1 MCVSCLLS
9 TGISQQPGLSRFGTD
24 ISFGSVTSVYSLEGG
39 KGDYDI
45 SGEVLFGVHYRDGQ
59 LLVNVE
65 RAKGLAATDK
75 GGFSN
80 PYIKTYLLPDKSK
93 HSKKKTGVKHK
104 TVDPCYGEV
113 LKVH

>member
-1 MCVSCLLS
+1 M
-9 TGISQQPGLSRFGTD
+9 F
-24 ISFGSVTSVYSLEGG
+24 Y
-39 KGDYDI
+39 K
-45 SGEVLFGVHYRDGQ
+45 DGQ
-59 LLVNVE
+59 LLVHVE

-104 TVDPCYGEV
+104 TVDPFYGEV
-113 LKVH
+113 LRVCFKILRNYQFSFTELICTVQDIPGRCTTPYPVVECVGL